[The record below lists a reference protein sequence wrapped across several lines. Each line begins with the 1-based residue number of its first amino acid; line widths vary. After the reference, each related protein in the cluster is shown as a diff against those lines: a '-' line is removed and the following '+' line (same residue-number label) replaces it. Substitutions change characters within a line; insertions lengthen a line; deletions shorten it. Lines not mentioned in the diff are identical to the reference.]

1 MATGL
6 RANVNKRKN
15 LIDAHRRVVDWAAY
29 TKTTHCPLTIY
40 EAISNVAYPHTAAT
54 ARRPSTRLACT
65 HNNSSSKAATTWNT
79 FARFRLCC
87 GVAKRHGDPTDR
99 KEEKPRLPFIQ
110 NKYYGFSLTL
120 SVMWWLAQVTS
131 CKEKQVYFL
140 FWRGNNRSKRYY
152 KAESLR
158 LREEKLYYYYLF
170 HFFRC
175 WPFDVCLFWRYAV
188 QLFYGSRD
196 HLRCEKRKICI
207 LWKIIIDAFFT
218 SIDHRCWRGV
228 TIRQR
233 GLWWPLRSVYPPYWV
248 CVCELTDNRKKR
260 KKN

>member
-1 MATGL
+1 MSHIHTQL
-6 RANVNKRKN
+6 QSS
-15 LIDAHRRVVDWAAY
+15 VV
-29 TKTTHCPLTIY
+29 
-40 EAISNVAYPHTAAT
+40 
-54 ARRPSTRLACT
+54 STRLDSHAHT
-65 HNNSSSKAATTWNT
+65 TAAATATTWNT

-87 GVAKRHGDPTDR
+87 GVAKRHGEPTDR

-120 SVMWWLAQVTS
+120 SVMWWWAQVTS
-131 CKEKQVYFL
+131 CKEKQVLFYFDGAITEASDIIKL
-140 FWRGNNRSKRYY
+140 NRYVW
-152 KAESLR
+152 
-158 LREEKLYYYYLF
+158 EKKSCIIIIYF
-170 HFFRC
+170 IFFSRC
-175 WPFDVCLFWRYAV
+175 CPFDVCSFWRYAV
-188 QLFYGSRD
+188 QLFYGIRD

-228 TIRQR
+228 KIRQR

-260 KKN
+260 KKTKEKKRAETENNNQ